1 MPTSLARGNRTI
13 TERTHHER
21 SSDTTHHR
29 NYLLVHRGDP
39 VAIRK
44 PGAVGLAGLVRL
56 VGVLPTAGVAPV
68 ALRLSALLPAALLP
82 TALAVGLLRRVLA
95 RVVRAVLARILA
107 GIVRF
112 VLLSHGSTS
121 RMPG

>member
-1 MPTSLARGNRTI
+1 MVSCHAGGSGSGCMRLGAARAEFGPEPRAADAL
-13 TERTHHER
+13 
-21 SSDTTHHR
+21 SADD
-29 NYLLVHRGDP
+29 G
-39 VAIRK
+39 
-44 PGAVGLAGLVRL
+44 PGPVGLAGLVRL